1 MIRILVLLVFV
12 ATGWANQGH
21 SQGPLFSPAP
31 GSPVVVGEGSGR
43 VVLADVNG
51 DGRLDLLTCHLLQK
65 FVAVHLG
72 DGAGRFVAAP
82 GSPIA
87 MKIQPGDIKLAD
99 LNGDKIPD
107 LVVTHSERDC
117 VDIFFGNGQG
127 GFRLAPGSPLTV
139 SADGEFYVR
148 SLNLIDLNEDG
159 KLDIVTAN
167 HRRNII
173 APLLGNGRGEFSLG
187 PTTTIHSEEEKFSF
201 VAGDLF
207 GDLDGDKHLDLV
219 IVSGEAD
226 FIAKP
231 GRVRVLRGD
240 GKGAFKETP
249 STSLPI
255 LAAPRFVKLAD
266 VNGDQRLDIVTSHGN
281 DQFSGSGQLS
291 VLLNGGNDKFT
302 PASGSPC
309 NLDATVFAV
318 AVADVNHDNRNDLV
332 AATVNSITILLG
344 GTDKFRPAPGSPFR
358 AGPGAYHLTLGDLN
372 KDGKLDIAASSF
384 EGKAVTVLL
393 GR

>member
-1 MIRILVLLVFV
+1 MIRILLLVVFV

-72 DGAGRFVAAP
+72 DGTGRFVAAP

-117 VDIFFGNGQG
+117 VDIFAGNGRG
-127 GFRLAPGSPLTV
+127 GFGLSPGSPLTV
-139 SADGEFYVR
+139 SADSEFYSR
-148 SLNLIDLNEDG
+148 SVTLIDLNEDG

-167 HRRNII
+167 HRRNIL
-173 APLLGNGRGEFSLG
+173 ATLMGNGRGEFLPG
-187 PTTTIHSEEEKFSF
+187 PTTTIHLERERFSF
-201 VAGDLF
+201 VAGDMF
-207 GDLDGDKHLDLV
+207 ADLDGDKQLDLV

-266 VNGDQRLDIVTSHGN
+266 VNSDQRLDIVTSHGN
-281 DQFSGSGQLS
+281 DEFSGTGHLS

-302 PASGSPC
+302 PALGSPY
-309 NLDATVFAV
+309 NLDAPPFAL
-318 AVADVNHDNRNDLV
+318 AVADVNQDHQNDLV
-332 AATVNSITILLG
+332 AATVDSVTILLG
-344 GTDKFRPAPGSPFR
+344 GNDKFTPAPGSPFR
-358 AGPGAYHLTLGDLN
+358 AGPGSYHLTLGDIN